1 LGYGQDTCG
10 LPVTGLLQ
18 ECGCPAG
25 RNVMDKNQGEVRI
38 KKGTGPL
45 GVCPYL
51 GVQDDPATHYAWAK
65 PGHFCYRVRP
75 AQAIA
80 VNHQENHC
88 MNGRYPTCVVYPASW
103 KGALPP
109 QIRDD
114 GYADW
119 STRAAAIKTSIVTI
133 GSPKSDTQPVE
144 KSTSR
149 FGMDLSSLRDQ
160 ADFIEEEPESP
171 TWWSTRRG
179 KIALAALI
187 LLPLIV
193 LSAWAII
200 MTTWASQGTPPSEP
214 VAGAVDLTA
223 TWQAGLAILPSATP
237 SPTGT
242 PTQEP
247 TWTATPTQVPDTPT
261 ATIDTRPSDTP
272 APDGTSTATL
282 SPYTCQEIE
291 AYTVEM
297 VEGPILT
304 PQPGYVITSSS
315 SVPPIR
321 STWILKNTSSC
332 NWEEILLVSRTS
344 QRLLAPFLRVNGQLV
359 VPSGSQSQYSISP
372 GEQVEVMLGFTLT
385 SAQSIRSEWD
395 LVINGFRLTNQ
406 PPLSLDVNNWV
417 INPLPPTIIR
427 DDDGSS
433 SGSSDDSDDEP
444 PSTRP

>member
-1 LGYGQDTCG
+1 
-10 LPVTGLLQ
+10 
-18 ECGCPAG
+18 
-25 RNVMDKNQGEVRI
+25 MDKNQGEVRI

-51 GVQDDPATHYAWAK
+51 GVQDDAATHYAWAK

-114 GYADW
+114 GYTDW
-119 STRAAAIKTSIVTI
+119 GVRAAAIKSSIAI
-133 GSPKSDTQPVE
+133 GSHKSDTEPVE
-144 KSTSR
+144 KSTSN

-160 ADFIEEEPESP
+160 AGFIEEDEETP

-179 KIALAALI
+179 KISLAALI

-200 MTTWASQGTPPSEP
+200 MTTWASQGPPPANP
-214 VAGAVDLTA
+214 VAAAADLTA
-223 TWQAGLAILPSATP
+223 TWQAGVLLLPSTTP
-237 SPTGT
+237 SPTNTPTLEPSPTFTATSTQIPATPTETADGGT
-242 PTQEP
+242 PTS
-247 TWTATPTQVPDTPT
+247 A
-261 ATIDTRPSDTP
+261 A
-272 APDGTSTATL
+272 TSTATL
-282 SPYTCQEIE
+282 LPFTCEEIE
-291 AYTVEM
+291 AYTVEL

-304 PQPGYVITSSS
+304 PQPGFVYSSRS
-315 SVPPIR
+315 SAPPIR
-321 STWILKNTSSC
+321 STWVLKNTSNC
-332 NWEEILLVSRTS
+332 TWDKILLASRTS
-344 QRLLAPFLRVNGQLV
+344 QRLLIPYLRINGQIV
-359 VPSGSQSQYSISP
+359 VPNSDEEQYSIAP
-372 GEQVEVMLGFTLT
+372 GDQVDILLGFTLT

-406 PPLSLDVNNWV
+406 SPLSLDVNNWV
-417 INPLPPTIIR
+417 INPSPPAIIR
-427 DDDGSS
+427 DDNDSS
-433 SGSSDDSDDEP
+433 SDSPEEPPDEP